1 MRIIDGH
8 HTARK
13 RFFTAAALATGLTL
27 ALAACAGG
35 DAGGNETTGS
45 GDSSGDLAGTELTY
59 AGFGGS
65 YEAAVK
71 ESLFD
76 PFGEETGVE
85 VLYDTSGSSVAR
97 LIEMSDAGAM
107 TLDLIDAEDSTLAQ
121 FLAADVLQ
129 PLDLDVEPDEFANP
143 DAITEYSV
151 PWYIFSR
158 NIFWNTDTVEGL
170 ESWEDLFDLE
180 AHPGKRGFLSL
191 PWGTLEGALIA
202 DGVAVDELYPLDLDR
217 AFAKLDEIR
226 DETIFF
232 QSNGDLQNAVAQGE
246 VDAGY
251 INLARLK
258 TVAESGGVPVDYTWT
273 GAVLSTQQL
282 VIPEGAPNEPAALAA
297 IQYSLT
303 DGSQQSI
310 LDTLGY
316 TPSRTSVLDN
326 LDGETLADL
335 PGTNETASDET
346 FYIDT
351 EWWAE
356 NGAETLERWQ
366 AWLNG

>member
-8 HTARK
+8 HAPRK
-13 RFFTAAALATGLTL
+13 RFFTAAALATGLSLT
-27 ALAACAGG
+27 LAACAGG
-35 DAGGNETTGS
+35 GDGGEATGT
-45 GDSSGDLAGTELTY
+45 GDGGGDVAGTELTY

-65 YEAAVK
+65 YEEAVK

-76 PFGEETGVE
+76 PFSEETGVE

-121 FLAADVLQ
+121 FIAADVLQ
-129 PLDLDVEPDEFANP
+129 PLDLEVDPEDFANP

-158 NIFWNTDTVEGL
+158 NIFWNTDTVDEL

-180 AHPGKRGFLSL
+180 ANPGKRGFLSL

-202 DGVAVDELYPLDLDR
+202 DGVAVDDLYPLDLDR

-226 DETIFF
+226 DETVFF

-258 TVAESGGVPVDYTWT
+258 TVEESGGVPVDYTWT

-282 VIPEGAPNEPAALAA
+282 VIPEGAPNQPAAVAA
-297 IQYSLT
+297 IEYGLT
-303 DGSQQSI
+303 DDSQQAI
-310 LDTLGY
+310 LDSLGY
-316 TPSRTSVLDN
+316 TPSRTSVLET
-326 LDGETLADL
+326 LDAETLADL
-335 PGTNETASDET
+335 PGTEETASDET
-346 FYIDT
+346 FYINT

-356 NGAETLERWQ
+356 NGADTLERWQ
-366 AWLNG
+366 AWLNS